1 MEIHRWIMFIE
12 LNLHRYCQLA
22 IAGLMLIATATPAD
36 AQIGLGLAPMR
47 LEFRIAPGQQQSGTL
62 NLSNDSGT
70 KVRIRSELLDFFV
83 DSTAT
88 PQFERDLTNE
98 AAYSC
103 RPWLMVNPMETEAMA
118 GNQLPVRFTIRVP
131 EGVQEG
137 SYHCAAGFVTL
148 PPADQ
153 VQTTGIR
160 TAVRVVTAFYVV
172 VGNPTVDGG
181 LKLIQIEPI
190 RNAKPDGAVLQAV
203 VVIENRGHMHFR
215 PKGTLTVLD
224 ASGNTLETKDFQN
237 LPVLPEREQ
246 RFLFPLGTDVRT
258 GAYTLRARV
267 DLGTGEIQEASAVVA
282 AKKP

>member
-1 MEIHRWIMFIE
+1 MFIK
-12 LNLHRYCQLA
+12 LNLHRHCQLA
-22 IAGLMLIATATPAD
+22 IACLMLPASATLAH

-47 LEFRIAPGQQQSGTL
+47 LEFRLAPGQQQSGTL
-62 NLSNDSGT
+62 DLSNDSGT

-88 PQFERDLTNE
+88 PQFERDLTQE
-98 AAYSC
+98 AADSC
-103 RPWLMVNPMETEAMA
+103 RSWLLVNPMETETMA
-118 GNQLPVRFTIRVP
+118 GTQLPVRFTIRVP
-131 EGVQEG
+131 EGVKEG

-153 VQTTGIR
+153 VLTTGIR

-172 VGNPTVDGG
+172 VGNPTVNGG
-181 LKLIQIEPI
+181 LKLIQIEPLHK
-190 RNAKPDGAVLQAV
+190 ASADGAVVQAV

-215 PKGTLTVLD
+215 PSGTLTVLD
-224 ASGNTLETKDFQN
+224 ASGHTVETKDFQN

-246 RFLFPLGTDVRT
+246 RFLFPLNTDVRT

-267 DLGTGEIQEASAVVA
+267 DLGTGEIQEASAVITP
-282 AKKP
+282 KKP

>member
-1 MEIHRWIMFIE
+1 MFIK
-12 LNLHRYCQLA
+12 LNLHRDCQLA
-22 IAGLMLIATATPAD
+22 IACLMLAAGATLAH

-47 LEFRIAPGQQQSGTL
+47 LEFRLAPGQQQSGTL
-62 NLSNDSGT
+62 NLSNDSGA

-88 PQFERDLTNE
+88 PQFERQLAHETDS
-98 AAYSC
+98 SC
-103 RPWLMVNPMETEAMA
+103 RSWLMVNPMETETLA
-118 GNQLPVRFTIRVP
+118 GTQLPIRFTIRVP
-131 EGVQEG
+131 EGVKEG
-137 SYHCAAGFVTL
+137 SYHCAAGFATL

-153 VQTTGIR
+153 VLTTGIR
-160 TAVRVVTAFYVV
+160 TAVRMVTAFYVV
-172 VGNPTVDGG
+172 VGNPTVNGG
-181 LKLIQIEPI
+181 LKLIQIEPL
-190 RNAKPDGAVLQAV
+190 NKASSDGAVLQAV

-215 PKGTLTVLD
+215 PSGTLTVLD
-224 ASGNTLETKDFQN
+224 ASGRVVETKDFQS

-246 RFLFPLGTDVRT
+246 RYLFPLSTDVRT